1 MGCEAGPSEQ
11 GEDVRASIIRRRTK
25 AGATASQALRQAHG
39 FTMLEMLVVVSI
51 IIVTTAMALPTV
63 FSTLQY
69 EAAL

>member
-1 MGCEAGPSEQ
+1 
-11 GEDVRASIIRRRTK
+11 
-25 AGATASQALRQAHG
+25 
-39 FTMLEMLVVVSI
+39 MLEMLVVVSI